1 MTQQTTTRA
10 DTSWTPTLIDAITLF
25 VEDLPAARE
34 FYRRAFALPVHFED
48 EHSAVFRFGPT
59 VINLLQIEQAP
70 ELVAPAGVAPIDSG
84 VRVQFT
90 IGVEDVDATCRLL
103 EERGVELLNGPMDRP
118 WGVRTATFRDP
129 AGHVWEIGA

>member
-1 MTQQTTTRA
+1 M
-10 DTSWTPTLIDAITLF
+10 
-25 VEDLPAARE
+25 
-34 FYRRAFALPVHFED
+34 
-48 EHSAVFRFGPT
+48 
-59 VINLLQIEQAP
+59 
-70 ELVAPAGVAPIDSG
+70 APIDSG

-129 AGHVWEIGA
+129 AGHVWEIGAYRKARPLRMSATIENR